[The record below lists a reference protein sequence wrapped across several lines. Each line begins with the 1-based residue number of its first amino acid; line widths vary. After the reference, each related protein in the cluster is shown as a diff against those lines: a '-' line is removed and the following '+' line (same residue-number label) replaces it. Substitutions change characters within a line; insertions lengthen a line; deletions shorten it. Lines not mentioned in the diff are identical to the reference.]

1 MAENTDL
8 HTGLWSKEGWG
19 KPHRVSELLMQSQ
32 CTDQGIN
39 SSKPNS
45 QIFCVVFFLL
55 LLFLFVCLFGG
66 SFVVL
71 FFVIPSLVAVSHPY
85 APEDRKS
92 GCIN

>member
-45 QIFCVVFFLL
+45 QIFCVVFFCYCC
-55 LLFLFVCLFGG
+55 FCLFVCLG
-66 SFVVL
+66 VL
-71 FFVIPSLVAVSHPY
+71 LLFCFLLFPPWLLSPTPMPQKTESLDA
-85 APEDRKS
+85 
-92 GCIN
+92 

>member
-45 QIFCVVFFLL
+45 QIFCVVFSVIVV
-55 LLFLFVCLFGG
+55 FVCLFVWG
-66 SFVVL
+66 
-71 FFVIPSLVAVSHPY
+71 FF
-85 APEDRKS
+85 
-92 GCIN
+92 C